1 MLAPC
6 CSLALTALCYVRMRS
21 VLMVRPQEK
30 PRFIYSHEY
39 VGTDADKAA
48 ARSSAP
54 PTAAA
59 LESHAKADAAFLL
72 GAGAAAATP
81 GESPA
86 ATETAT
92 AAPASGRKRP
102 LPPSAAKG
110 KSQPLCKS
118 QRVLSSFFGRA
129 PS

>member
-39 VGTDADKAA
+39 VGTNADKAA

-59 LESHAKADAAFLL
+59 LENHAKADAAFLL
-72 GAGAAAATP
+72 GAGAAAAAP
-81 GESPA
+81 GESP

-92 AAPASGRKRP
+92 AAPASGTGRKRP

-110 KSQPLCKS
+110 KPQPLCKS

-129 PS
+129 P